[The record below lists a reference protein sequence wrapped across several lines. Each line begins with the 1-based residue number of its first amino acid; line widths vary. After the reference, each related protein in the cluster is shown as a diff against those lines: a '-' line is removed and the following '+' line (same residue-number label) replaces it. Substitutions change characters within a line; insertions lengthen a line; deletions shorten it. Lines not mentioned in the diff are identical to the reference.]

1 MIADGHTLGES
12 NLKLPAP
19 QKLHWDFTPNVKAFV
34 DECYLENKEA
44 VKDIDSRL
52 LFFKEFGKG
61 FMKTVKCSPDG
72 FLQLALQL
80 AYFRDVGEFH
90 LTYEASMTRLYLEG
104 RTETVRSC
112 TNDSTAFVRA
122 FCESP
127 RTASKEDL
135 KKLLYKSVRAHQ
147 DLYRDC
153 MSGKGVDRHLF
164 CLYVLARYMKVRF
177 QSGFYSQ
184 DEISGDLKMETICLI
199 EVNEALMNL
208 NRFYESPRKHR
219 KLKCGIY
226 F

>member
-1 MIADGHTLGES
+1 MPQILDFRESRLALQGLKCGKNGYTLLDGHTLGDS

-19 QKLHWDFTPNVKAFV
+19 QKLNWDFTADVKGFV
-34 DECYLENKEA
+34 NECYLENKEA
-44 VKDIDSRL
+44 IKDIDSRL

-61 FMKTVKCSPDG
+61 LMKKVKCSPDG

-122 FCESP
+122 FCQNP
-127 RTASKEDL
+127 RVASKEEL
-135 KKLLYKSVRAHQ
+135 KKLMYKSVKTHQ
-147 DLYRDC
+147 NLYRDC

-164 CLYVLARYMKVRF
+164 CLYVLARYMKVR
-177 QSGFYSQ
+177 
-184 DEISGDLKMETICLI
+184 I
-199 EVNEALMNL
+199 
-208 NRFYESPRKHR
+208 
-219 KLKCGIY
+219 
-226 F
+226 